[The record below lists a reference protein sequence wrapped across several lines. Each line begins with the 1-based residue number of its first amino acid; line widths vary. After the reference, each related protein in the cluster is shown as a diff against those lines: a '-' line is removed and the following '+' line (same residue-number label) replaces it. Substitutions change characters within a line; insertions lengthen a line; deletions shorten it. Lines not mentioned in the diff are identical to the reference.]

1 MDITLRYTVPAAIIA
16 AALILRPIPAEPVTI
31 SVELAPFDPPIVNI
45 THEPAAVT
53 VEMQPAVINV
63 PSSVKSEPVTVVV
76 EPAPVLPP
84 EIVYQDRVRDRIVE
98 VPACL
103 DYTALPYFDLA
114 NALSVAFP
122 GAQWSLS
129 GSYWNGLVWLDDSPQ
144 PSFEQ
149 VLGGWLT
156 HLEQDC

>member
-1 MDITLRYTVPAAIIA
+1 MDRTLRYTVPAAIIA
-16 AALILRPIPAEPVTI
+16 AALILRLIPAEPVTI
-31 SVELAPFDPPIVNI
+31 SVELPPFDPPIVNV

-63 PSSVKSEPVTVVV
+63 PSSSRSDPVTVVV
-76 EPAPVLPP
+76 EPATVLPP
-84 EIVYQDRVRDRIVE
+84 ETVYRDRVVDRIVE

-103 DYTALPYFDLA
+103 DYTELPYFDLA

-122 GAQWSLS
+122 GAQWSLN
-129 GSYWNGLVWLDDSPQ
+129 GSYWNGLVWLDDSPE
-144 PSFEQ
+144 PTFEQ

-156 HLEQDC
+156 HLERDC